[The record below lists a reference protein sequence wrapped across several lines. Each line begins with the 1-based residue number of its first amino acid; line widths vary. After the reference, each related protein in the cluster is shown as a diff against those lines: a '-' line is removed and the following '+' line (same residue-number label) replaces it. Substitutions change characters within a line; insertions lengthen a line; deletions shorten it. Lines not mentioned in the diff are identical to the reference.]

1 METSNAFLPEHAR
14 YSQFHIKMRQ
24 CDNDIYMLYS
34 SIIVE
39 STSYFHFQN
48 IFSSIPYKRK
58 RKSLF
63 CQYAFD
69 CKPFCF
75 LSMNNPSFIY
85 ILQSFQKLLWR
96 LKKAQMAQNRS
107 DQELQ
112 TRSYAISFWG
122 PISGPI
128 AIKVSP
134 LKFRFH
140 REVVVSSVGCISAFC
155 YDTTQLSCYT
165 CSSTCQIKPLKP
177 NKSSTNCI
185 LIG

>member
-63 CQYAFD
+63 CQYAYD

-122 PISGPI
+122 PILGPI

-134 LKFRFH
+134 LKFKV
-140 REVVVSSVGCISAFC
+140 EVQVSS
-155 YDTTQLSCYT
+155 
-165 CSSTCQIKPLKP
+165 
-177 NKSSTNCI
+177 
-185 LIG
+185 